1 MGDGY
6 EFAVERPVALV
17 LLLLVPL
24 LGFLAWRRRAAIGS
38 RRATA
43 AVLVRSILIAT
54 IALSLAQPT
63 ARRKGEGVSTIAILD
78 VSDSVP
84 AELQAS
90 AFRMV
95 EEVLATRER
104 PIDRL
109 GLVTAGR
116 DAVTLNMPS
125 SAPGNL
131 SDAGLTD
138 RDATNLEGAVRRAMA
153 LLPADTSNR
162 LLLVSD
168 GNETVGS
175 LREAATAAR
184 AAGIPI
190 DVVPLPY
197 RRDAEVVLESVQAPV
212 RGRVGQ
218 PIDLRVVIRSP
229 KVDSGKLFLWQDS
242 VPIDLSPSAPGDG
255 MPLALEAGSN
265 TVRLPVELLHAGAS
279 RYRVTFVPG
288 EGSGDALVQNNAGEA
303 IIFAGGEGRV
313 LVIDPSVG
321 QGGAESA
328 VIVSALRS
336 AQVDVD
342 VVEPASLAD
351 PLSLTSYDAV
361 ILANVARFDISNQL
375 DRAIKSYVEDLGGG
389 LLVLGGDHAYGAGGW
404 IGSETA
410 DVLPMKLDPPATREL
425 PRGALALVMHSC
437 ELPEGNYWAEQI
449 ALAAI
454 DTLSA
459 QDYLGIV
466 SFSWGDGANGSS
478 WQLPMQLAGDKSRAR
493 TVARTMSVGDMPDFE
508 SSLQLAYEGL
518 LSVKAGQRHAIIIS
532 DGDPSP
538 PQQSLLDKFRSDGI
552 TITTV
557 MVAGHGTTTDL
568 QNMRAVAEQT
578 GGTFHNVINPK
589 LLPKVV
595 TKEATMVSRSLI
607 VEGDFQPSVMPAT
620 SGPMAGVSGV
630 PPIGGYVVTIPR
642 GGLAQ
647 VGMVNLSADARNP
660 GRRYDDPIFAWWN
673 HGTGRAAALTTDLA
687 GRWGSAWANW
697 SGLQPFVER
706 CVRWLM
712 RPPAPQDVAM
722 RAWVEGDEVTVEVE
736 TGVGESRVAGRSA
749 AVLEPDGT
757 SQSIRLEQVAP
768 GRWRGS
774 HTMSARGAYLVQ
786 VPLTNASGTGGG
798 VLHAA
803 VSAPY
808 PREYAATRDNA
819 VLLRE
824 VAELTG
830 GRVLALD
837 AAPASNV
844 FLAEGLSVPTSQ
856 RRIWDLLALAA
867 AILLVVDVAVR
878 RLVVEREEAR
888 SLATRVLGSTGTGST
903 GGVDALRRAR
913 SGEASTAQSP
923 ASSPAGSRRQ
933 HPRPPSPRD
942 GTTTSASEGPST
954 RPSPPSQ
961 EPGPHAPEIPGP
973 DPASLS
979 PLERLRQARERAR
992 REVDHGDE

>member
-6 EFAVERPVALV
+6 EFALERPVALV
-17 LLLLVPL
+17 LLALIPVLGLVAL
-24 LGFLAWRRRAAIGS
+24 RRRAAIGN
-38 RRATA
+38 RRTTL
-43 AVLVRSILIAT
+43 AVLVRSVLVAT

-63 ARRKGEGVSTIAILD
+63 ARRRGEGVSTIAILD

-84 AELQAS
+84 ADLQSA

-95 EEVLATRER
+95 EEVLSTRER

-138 RDATNLEGAVRRAMA
+138 RDASNLEAAVRRALA

-168 GNETVGS
+168 GNETAGS
-175 LREAATAAR
+175 LREAAVAAR
-184 AAGIPI
+184 AAGVPI

-197 RRDAEVVLESVQAPV
+197 RRDGEIVLESVQAPV

-229 KVDSGKLFLWQDS
+229 RADAGKLFLWQDS
-242 VPIDLSPSAPGDG
+242 VPIDLSASDPGDG
-255 MPLALEAGSN
+255 MSLTLVPGSN
-265 TVRLPVELLHAGAS
+265 TVRLPVELLHPGAS

-288 EGSGDALVQNNAGEA
+288 EASGDSLLQNNAGEA

-313 LVIDPSVG
+313 LVIDPSAG

-328 VIVSALRS
+328 VVVSALRS
-336 AQVDVD
+336 AQIDVD
-342 VVEPASLAD
+342 VVEPASLTD

-389 LLVLGGDHAYGAGGW
+389 LLVLGGDHAFGAGGW
-404 IGSETA
+404 IGSDAA
-410 DVLPMKLDPPATREL
+410 DVFPLKLDPPATREL

-466 SFSWGDGANGSS
+466 SFSWGEGTNGSS

-493 TVARTMSVGDMPDFE
+493 TVAKTMSVGDMPDFE

-518 LSVKAGQRHAIIIS
+518 LSVKAGQRHAIVIS

-538 PQQSLLDKFRSDGI
+538 PQQALLDKFRSDGI
-552 TITTV
+552 SITTV
-557 MVAGHGTTTDL
+557 MVAGHGTSTDL

-607 VEGDFQPSVMPAT
+607 VEGEFQPSVMPTT
-620 SGPMAGVSGV
+620 SGPMAGLTGV

-647 VGMVNLSADARNP
+647 VGMVNLAADARNP
-660 GRRYDDPIFAWWN
+660 GRTYDDPIFAWWN

-687 GRWGSAWANW
+687 GRWGSSWTGW

-706 CVRWLM
+706 CIRWLM

-722 RAWVEGDEVTVEVE
+722 RASVEGDEVTVEVE
-736 TGVGESRVAGRSA
+736 TGIGESRVAGRTA
-749 AVLEPDGT
+749 TVLEPDG
-757 SQSIRLEQVAP
+757 SARAMRLDQVAP
-768 GRWRGS
+768 GRWSGS
-774 HTMSARGAYLVQ
+774 HTMSSRGAYLVQ

-808 PREYAATRDNA
+808 PREYASTRDNA

-830 GRVLALD
+830 GRVLAID
-837 AAPASNV
+837 TAASHNV
-844 FLAEGLSVPTSQ
+844 FLAEGLSIPTTQ
-856 RRIWDLLALAA
+856 RRIWDLLALVA

-878 RLVVEREEAR
+878 RLVVERDEAR
-888 SLATRVLGSTGTGST
+888 SLATRLLGTTAAGSTA
-903 GGVDALRRAR
+903 GVDALRRAR
-913 SGEASTAQSP
+913 AGDWTAVADAPTQGGPLRQRQQAPHTPPAQSA
-923 ASSPAGSRRQ
+923 ASARAPEEPSVPIAKEEGEPSPA
-933 HPRPPSPRD
+933 
-942 GTTTSASEGPST
+942 
-954 RPSPPSQ
+954 
-961 EPGPHAPEIPGP
+961 APQA

-979 PLERLRQARERAR
+979 PLDRLRQARERAR
-992 REVDHGDE
+992 REVDGHGE